1 MHHFTQDEL
10 NPSAATLLFVKQFA
24 RMCNT
29 KKTLFVKQFA
39 RMCNTKKTPTV
50 NGYHSFSVVAC
61 C

>member
-29 KKTLFVKQFA
+29 KKTQ
-39 RMCNTKKTPTV
+39 TV